1 MQIVIMIV
9 IFTIA
14 IGVTIAKQFAKTSG
28 NNSKSHDKK
37 AYHINDKGI
46 QGIGDNTLRVFDE
59 IEPIQPKQ
67 EEPSIFTYSDDKKV
81 VETPTVFNKNRAIKG
96 NKTVTTK
103 SHNQSHCDIKHSGRD
118 VYKTEKVEV
127 GGSIAGQSD
136 EGCKEHYDVRFVKVE
151 NQTQDSDK
159 IAVSQED
166 IRKAIILGE
175 VINDPAYKK
184 Y

>member
-28 NNSKSHDKK
+28 NKNTNHDKK
-37 AYHINDKGI
+37 VNSFTSKGI

-67 EEPSIFTYSDDKKV
+67 EEPSIFTFSDEKKV
-81 VETPTVFNKNRAIKG
+81 VETPSVFNKSKAKKA
-96 NKTVTTK
+96 NKAVTSK
-103 SHNQSHCDIKHSGRD
+103 SHNQSHCDIKHSGNE

-127 GGSIAGQSD
+127 GGSIAGQSE
-136 EGCKEHYDVRFVKVE
+136 EGCQEHYDVRFVKVE